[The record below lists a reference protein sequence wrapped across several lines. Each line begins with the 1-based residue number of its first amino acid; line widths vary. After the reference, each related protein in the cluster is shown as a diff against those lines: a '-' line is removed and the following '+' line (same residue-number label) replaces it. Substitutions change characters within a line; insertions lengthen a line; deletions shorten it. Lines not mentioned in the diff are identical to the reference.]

1 MRHYTANHFKY
12 GFRAELPAEGTIM
25 LQLRKSDRQSQEH
38 LGMLLEDERTR
49 TSKMV
54 ERSAAENRASVK
66 KMMGTLQQR
75 FSNTGDIPVDIEA
88 LIEEQVKLRTKEL
101 FRQANFDALTHLPN
115 RHYFGQTLD
124 HALEQAHN
132 QKGEFSLL
140 FLDLDGFK
148 AINDNLGHQAG
159 DELLQ
164 NVAARLIS
172 SVREGDVVGR
182 RGGDEFVIL
191 LSELSDQQDVI
202 NICQRVIDE
211 VSRPY
216 RLGEKEANIST
227 SIGVARYPMDGKT
240 TSELLENSD
249 AALYVS
255 KESGRHTFRFY
266 HDIVQT
272 EAMALSESELNE
284 SIETGQIEIC
294 FEPQVELASG
304 QVVGASTTVQLNHDS
319 MPPSFL
325 CDWLPTLNKTAW
337 SSSVSNWVFDS
348 ALYYMQKWKS
358 VRNEWV
364 ISVPV
369 LEALWKQDNMITFLD
384 ERLDTYGV
392 HKAQL
397 QLEFSIAAL
406 QDDDKKLKQV
416 LIDLA
421 EAGYQITLTDVG
433 AHPIDFNL
441 LASLQINEVK
451 LDKAWLQQSLQTQGG
466 QAWLEALIQMA
477 ISLDISVI
485 ATGVESKEQARKLH
499 NFGCV
504 MGQGSVW
511 SKPVEAER
519 FNNHLMARHRLGA

>member
-1 MRHYTANHFKY
+1 
-12 GFRAELPAEGTIM
+12 M
-25 LQLRKSDRQSQEH
+25 LQLRKSDRQSPEQV
-38 LGMLLEDERTR
+38 GMLLEDERTR

-75 FSNTGDIPVDIEA
+75 FSNTGDIPTDIEA

-101 FRQANFDALTHLPN
+101 FRQANYDALTHLPN

-124 HALEQAHN
+124 SALEQAHDQN
-132 QKGEFSLL
+132 GEFSLL

-172 SVREGDVVGR
+172 SVRDGDVVGR

-191 LSELSDQQDVI
+191 LNELSDQQDVI

-240 TSELLENSD
+240 TAELLEHSD

-272 EAMALSESELNE
+272 AAAELSEAQLNQ
-284 SIETGQIEIC
+284 SIENGQIEIC

-304 QVVGASTTVQLNHDS
+304 QVVGASTTVQLTHDS
-319 MPPSFL
+319 MPPTFL

-337 SSSVSNWVFDS
+337 SGSVSRWVFDS
-348 ALYYMQKWKS
+348 ALFYMQQWS
-358 VRNEWV
+358 PIRNEWV

-369 LEALWKQDNMITFLD
+369 LEALWSQDDMITFLD
-384 ERLDTYGV
+384 ERLERYGI

-397 QLEFSIAAL
+397 QLEFSIGAL
-406 QDDDKKLKQV
+406 QKIDNKLKQV
-416 LIDLA
+416 LIDLSQ
-421 EAGYQITLTDVG
+421 AGYQITLTDVG
-433 AHPIDFNL
+433 AHPIDFSL
-441 LASLQINEVK
+441 LSSLQINEIK
-451 LDKAWLQQSLQTQGG
+451 LDKEWLQQSLQTKGG

-477 ISLDISVI
+477 IGLDISVI
-485 ATGVESKEQARKLH
+485 ATGVVSKEQSRKLQG
-499 NFGCV
+499 FGCV
-504 MGQGSVW
+504 MGQGAVW
-511 SKPVEAER
+511 SKPVEAEK

>member
-1 MRHYTANHFKY
+1 
-12 GFRAELPAEGTIM
+12 M
-25 LQLRKSDRQSQEH
+25 LQLRKSDRQSQEQV
-38 LGMLLEDERTR
+38 GMLLEDERTR

-54 ERSAAENRASVK
+54 KRNAAENRASVK

-75 FSNTGDIPVDIEA
+75 FSNTGDIPADIEA

-101 FRQANFDALTHLPN
+101 FRQANYDALTHLPN

-132 QKGEFSLL
+132 QNGEFSLL

-172 SVREGDVVGR
+172 SVRDADVVGR

-191 LSELSDQQDVI
+191 LNELSDQQDVI

-216 RLGEKEANIST
+216 RLGDQEANIST

-240 TSELLENSD
+240 TAELLEHSD

-266 HDIVQT
+266 HDIVQVATAELT
-272 EAMALSESELNE
+272 EAELNE
-284 SIETGQIEIC
+284 SIENGQIEIC

-304 QVVGASTTVQLNHDS
+304 QVVGASTTIQLHHDS
-319 MPPSFL
+319 KPPAFL

-348 ALYYMQKWKS
+348 ALFYLQQWKS

-364 ISVPV
+364 ISVPI
-369 LEALWKQDNMITFLD
+369 LEALWQQDNMIEL
-384 ERLDTYGV
+384 LDTRLEKYGV

-397 QLEFSIAAL
+397 QLEFSISTL
-406 QDDDKKLKQV
+406 QNTDSKLQQV
-416 LIDLA
+416 LMDLA
-421 EAGYQITLTDVG
+421 NAGYQITLTDVG

-451 LDKAWLQQSLQTQGG
+451 LDKDWLHSSLQTKGG
-466 QAWLEALIQMA
+466 QAWLEALVQMA

-485 ATGVESKEQARKLH
+485 ATGIESKDQARKLQG
-499 NFGCV
+499 FGCV

-511 SKPVEAER
+511 SKPVKAEK